1 MARTCSPATPVRH
14 ARMTALRLPVRS
26 DALRPEP
33 TNALP
38 APARTMWLAQ
48 SAIFTIA
55 LAVVALALGRRGIV
69 PLTAAVAVAAG
80 ALAYGC
86 CVPVLRH
93 RRWRW
98 GLGEQELDLVHGVW
112 EVTRTIVP
120 LTRIQHVSVQR
131 TVWSDLFGL
140 VALHVSTA
148 AGTTTIPALTP
159 SQGDELRDRIL
170 ARLSAPDDL

>member
-1 MARTCSPATPVRH
+1 M
-14 ARMTALRLPVRS
+14 
-26 DALRPEP
+26 RPEP

-38 APARTMWLAQ
+38 ASARTMWLAQ
-48 SAIFTIA
+48 SAIVCLA
-55 LAVVALALGRRGIV
+55 LSAGALALGRGGVV
-69 PLTAAVAVAAG
+69 PLAAALAFAVV

-86 CVPVLRH
+86 CMPFLRH

-98 GLGEQELDLVHGVW
+98 ALGEEELDLVHGVW

-131 TVWSDLFGL
+131 TGWSDLFGL
-140 VALHVSTA
+140 VALNVSTA
-148 AGTTTIPALTP
+148 AGTTTIPALTRP
-159 SQGDELRDRIL
+159 QGDELRDRIL